1 MYILTLIVSGEL
13 STDQKSL
20 ISPENIK
27 TAVKIVNRY
36 RINGGY
42 HRFGVTP

>member
-1 MYILTLIVSGEL
+1 MYILRLIVSGEL

-20 ISPENIK
+20 ICPENIK

-36 RINGGY
+36 HINGGY

>member
-13 STDQKSL
+13 STYQKSL
-20 ISPENIK
+20 ISQENIK

-36 RINGGY
+36 HINGGY